1 MIALCQS
8 MFAKW
13 QMDWAYPEQNGK
25 TGGAPVQVSGHSIC
39 HYEVVAVRL

>member
-8 MFAKW
+8 VFAKW
-13 QMDWAYPEQNGK
+13 QMNWAYPEQNGE

-39 HYEVVAVRL
+39 RDEVGAV